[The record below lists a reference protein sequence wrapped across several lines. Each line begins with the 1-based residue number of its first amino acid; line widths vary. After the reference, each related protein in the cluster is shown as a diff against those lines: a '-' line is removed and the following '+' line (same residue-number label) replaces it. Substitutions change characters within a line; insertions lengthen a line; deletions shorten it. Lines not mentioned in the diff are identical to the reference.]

1 MQLAWPGSTEH
12 GRSPG
17 GTSQDSQPRPGSP
30 AGAADDQAGR
40 REAAAQI
47 RRDHPRWVVIWA
59 ARKGEYQARPLFR
72 ATPRMIA
79 AATPEELITQMRQ
92 VRQPARTRRR

>member
-1 MQLAWPGSTEH
+1 MARQHGTRPQPGWDQPGQSA
-12 GRSPG
+12 SPRQPCR
-17 GTSQDSQPRPGSP
+17 GT
-30 AGAADDQAGR
+30 DDQAGR

-47 RRDHPRWVVIWA
+47 RRDQPRWVVIWA